1 MPGER
6 LDAWWMFSR
15 LGQRY
20 RPNSCEFS
28 YCEAWW
34 CELNVA
40 SRAANFYNY
49 LWPPEIN
56 GMAAETRS
64 FFAWVGSMLD
74 ELLPIEALAVAM
86 FLGMVAAEKAVAM
99 TQRKFRF
106 SIRGLMLLTALVSFG
121 LMIVVS
127 VMRK

>member
-1 MPGER
+1 M
-6 LDAWWMFSR
+6 
-15 LGQRY
+15 
-20 RPNSCEFS
+20 
-28 YCEAWW
+28 
-34 CELNVA
+34 NVA

-49 LWPPEIN
+49 LWPPEII
-56 GMAAETRS
+56 GMAAETAKS
-64 FFAWVGSMLD
+64 LFAWVGSMLG
-74 ELLPIEALAVAM
+74 ELLPIAALGVAM